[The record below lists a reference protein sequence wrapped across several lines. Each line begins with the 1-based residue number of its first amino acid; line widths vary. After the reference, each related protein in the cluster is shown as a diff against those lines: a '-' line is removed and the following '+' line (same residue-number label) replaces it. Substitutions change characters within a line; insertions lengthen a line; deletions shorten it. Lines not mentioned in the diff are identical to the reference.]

1 MFAGDNMF
9 SIVEKKRL
17 KDSVDRVLHVPG
29 NFTGPILEMT
39 LVLDH
44 KNEKEYM
51 KEITKDIIA
60 TLKSKGE
67 TFRNVRLNV
76 VHWKGNEHYINE
88 VTGMSLLLMERYYE
102 DYQVEECEKQA
113 EYLMEY
119 LKKFH
124 ARSKLV
130 IIVSDSFEI
139 VSREKYEASVKP
151 FLGKKTIL
159 VKRGVLIDLH
169 RDIQSVAG
177 LYRKCE

>member
-1 MFAGDNMF
+1 MF
-9 SIVEKKRL
+9 SVVEKKRL
-17 KDSVDRVLHVPG
+17 KDIVDRILHVPG

-44 KNEKEYM
+44 KNEKEYI
-51 KEITKDIIA
+51 KETTKDIIS

-67 TFRNVRLNV
+67 IFRNVRLNV
-76 VHWKGNEHYINE
+76 VHWMSNEQFINE
-88 VTGMSLLLMERYYE
+88 VTGMSLLLMESYYE
-102 DYQVEECEKQA
+102 DYCEVENKKQA

-119 LKKFH
+119 LKKFQ

-139 VSREKYEASVKP
+139 GSGEKYEASIKP

-177 LYRKCE
+177 LYCKRE